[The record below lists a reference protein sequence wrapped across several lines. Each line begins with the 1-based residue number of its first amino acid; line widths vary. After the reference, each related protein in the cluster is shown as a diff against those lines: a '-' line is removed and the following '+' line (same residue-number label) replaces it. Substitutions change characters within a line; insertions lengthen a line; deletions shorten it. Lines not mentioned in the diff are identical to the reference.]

1 MLAFEG
7 LLVRRVVNR
16 LQPPGDGDIM
26 LPRGTVSIA
35 GTTIIPTNDPD
46 DAKVT
51 DGEIA
56 RIREQISHLL
66 PGVANME
73 IKHSW
78 AGVRPLYDG
87 ELGAAAP
94 RDPHLWSRDFSVFDH
109 TEPDG
114 IEGLITIVGGKLTT
128 FRLMA
133 ERAADAACR
142 TLGITVPCRTATT
155 SME

>member
-1 MLAFEG
+1 
-7 LLVRRVVNR
+7 
-16 LQPPGDGDIM
+16 
-26 LPRGTVSIA
+26 
-35 GTTIIPTNDPD
+35 
-46 DAKVT
+46 
-51 DGEIA
+51 
-56 RIREQISHLL
+56 
-66 PGVANME
+66 ME

-94 RDPHLWSRDFSVFDH
+94 RDTRLWSRDFSVFDH

-142 TLGITVPCRTATT
+142 TLGHHGALQNP
-155 SME
+155 